1 MEPFRDTFWAIPH
14 WAEYTQYALG
24 GLTMLIL
31 VWGTWRHIARWRRGR
46 PEADNTPWRDRVTAL
61 VRDGLFQGRL
71 SDDRFALA
79 THLMVFSGMF
89 VLACGTAIATVDWDV
104 AHLFFDFQF
113 LRGSPYLLFELV
125 LDLFG
130 VVLIVGLGMALW
142 RRYVSR
148 PDRLKSETSPKAAFD
163 SLYLLAILMV
173 IAVSGFVAEALR
185 IASGEHVATG
195 WAPVGYAGSVLFSG
209 MSKEWIRAAYLVVWW
224 THAGAAFVF
233 LASIPFSKAFHLFSS
248 PLNIALRNRQPVG
261 KLRVTDDTGV
271 GRMGDFTWR
280 QMLQMDACTACGR
293 CEESCPGH
301 EAGMAL
307 SPKVTVQTL
316 AGELAATRPNGSPQF
331 GQTLHGDV
339 VASESLWACCTCRA
353 CEERCP
359 VGVEQPRM
367 LIDLRRRLVY
377 EGQVDE
383 GLQDALMNLTRY
395 GNSFGQS
402 ARKRAAWTKELDF
415 TIADARKEAVEYL
428 WFVGDYASYDPR
440 ARDVT
445 LKTAQVLHEAGVNI
459 GILFDKEQNAGNDVR
474 RVGEEGL
481 FEQLRDKNVKLL
493 EKARFEKVFT
503 TDPHTYNTLKNE
515 YSDGET
521 DTLATEA
528 VFHVSELFDDLI
540 REGKLDVGEPLRIA
554 ATYHDPCYLG
564 RYNGVYDAPRRVLA
578 ALGVRLLET
587 RRNRDKSFC
596 CGAGGGRLWMKDAA
610 GESERPAEIRI
621 REILEL
627 SYVDYLV
634 VACPKDLAMFQD
646 AVKTLGAEDRL
657 RVVDLGELVWQATCA
672 NQKVEALS

>member
-24 GLTMLIL
+24 GLTVLIL
-31 VWGTWRHIARWRRGR
+31 AWGTWRHIARWRRGR
-46 PEADNTPWRDRVTAL
+46 PEPDKTPWRERISAL
-61 VRDGLFQGRL
+61 VRDGLLQGRL

-79 THLMVFSGMF
+79 THLMIFSGML
-89 VLACGTAIATVDWDV
+89 VLACGTALATVDWDFT
-104 AHLFFDFQF
+104 HLFFDFQF
-113 LRGSPYLLFELV
+113 LRGTPYLLFELV

-130 VVLIVGLGMALW
+130 VLLILGLGMALW

-148 PDRLKSETSPKAAFD
+148 PDRLKSETSRKAALD
-163 SLYLLAILMV
+163 SLYLLTILMV
-173 IAVSGFVAEALR
+173 IAVTGFVAEALR
-185 IASGEHVATG
+185 IASGEHVSTG
-195 WAPVGYAGSVLFSG
+195 WAPVGYAASVLFSG
-209 MSKEWIRAAYLVVWW
+209 MSSEAIHAAYLAVWW
-224 THAGAAFVF
+224 AHAGAAFVF

-248 PLNIALRNRQPVG
+248 PLNIALRSRQPVG
-261 KLRVTDDTGV
+261 TLRVADETGAN
-271 GRMGDFTWR
+271 RIGDFTWR
-280 QMLQMDACTACGR
+280 QMLQMDACTSCGR

-301 EAGMAL
+301 ASGMAL

-316 AGELAATRPNGSPQF
+316 ANELAATKPNGSPDF
-331 GQTLHGDV
+331 GRPLHGDV
-339 VASESLWACCTCRA
+339 VSAEELWACCTCRA

-359 VGVEQPRM
+359 VGVEQPRI

-377 EGQVDE
+377 DGQVDE

-402 ARKRAAWTKELDF
+402 ARNRASWTKDLDF
-415 TIADARKEAVEYL
+415 TIADARKEPVEYL

-440 ARDVT
+440 MKEVT
-445 LKTAQVLHEAGVNI
+445 CKTAQVLHEAGVSF

-481 FEQLRDKNVKLL
+481 FDQLREKNLKLL
-493 EKARFEKVFT
+493 DKAQFKRVFT

-515 YSDGET
+515 YTAGENPPFASD
-521 DTLATEA
+521 A
-528 VFHVSELFDDLI
+528 VLHISELFDELI
-540 REGKLDVGEPLRIA
+540 REQKLDVGEPPSIA

-578 ALGVRLLET
+578 ALGVRLLEAE
-587 RRNRDKSFC
+587 RNRENSFC
-596 CGAGGGRLWMKDAA
+596 CGAGGGRLWMKDAP

-627 SYVDYLV
+627 AYIDYLV
-634 VACPKDLAMFQD
+634 VTCPKDLAMFQD
-646 AVKTLGAEDRL
+646 AVKTLGAEERL
-657 RVVDLGELVWQATCA
+657 RVVDLGELVWQATCD
-672 NQKVEALS
+672 KKPVEALS